1 MENANLQVPLFVPC
15 TILLWSSTHCHTPL
29 DQGATLRGA
38 NLRGANLWA
47 MQSDAALQAQHAA
60 FQTLSVS
67 LFGAVTA
74 KVE

>member
-1 MENANLQVPLFVPC
+1 MSFK
-15 TILLWSSTHCHTPL
+15 TPEQWL
-29 DQGATLRGA
+29 EDSKQNGE
-38 NLRGANLWA
+38 A
-47 MQSDAALQAQHAA
+47 MQSDAALQVQHAA

>member
-1 MENANLQVPLFVPC
+1 
-15 TILLWSSTHCHTPL
+15 
-29 DQGATLRGA
+29 
-38 NLRGANLWA
+38 

>member
-1 MENANLQVPLFVPC
+1 LPDREDGYIRAIWVSFK
-15 TILLWSSTHCHTPL
+15 TPEQWL
-29 DQGATLRGA
+29 EDSKQNGE
-38 NLRGANLWA
+38 A
-47 MQSDAALQAQHAA
+47 MQSDAALQVQHAA